1 MMEKGRELL
10 FYVVDEI
17 FWIKNWWGRHIKLIW
32 STAILWMNE
41 VARKLIF
48 LQPSEWKSS
57 QHNVCYRIT
66 KHIITNVHELQG
78 KLSLR
83 DEFMLTFDI
92 KCFFYLPY
100 QKIHNIFLQSQQLL
114 HPKPRIYWSVSNPFS
129 FSQAIIL
136 IIWDFSLVCIM
147 NSLPFVGFGF
157 LDNFTMIIGLYAK
170 IIPLQM

>member
-1 MMEKGRELL
+1 MKHSYFMNEWSISQIDISSTL
-10 FYVVDEI
+10 
-17 FWIKNWWGRHIKLIW
+17 WIKKLEAQCML
-32 STAILWMNE
+32 SYNE
-41 VARKLIF
+41 AYYYKCA
-48 LQPSEWKSS
+48 W
-57 QHNVCYRIT
+57 
-66 KHIITNVHELQG
+66 G

-100 QKIHNIFLQSQQLL
+100 QKIYNIFIQSQQLL
-114 HPKPRIYWSVSNPFS
+114 HPKPRIYWSVSYPFS

>member
-1 MMEKGRELL
+1 MKHSYFMNEWSSSQIDISSTL
-10 FYVVDEI
+10 
-17 FWIKNWWGRHIKLIW
+17 WIKKLEAQCML
-32 STAILWMNE
+32 SYNE
-41 VARKLIF
+41 AYYYKCAWVTR
-48 LQPSEWKSS
+48 E
-57 QHNVCYRIT
+57 
-66 KHIITNVHELQG
+66 IIVKGWIYAHVWY
-78 KLSLR
+78 K
-83 DEFMLTFDI
+83 M
-92 KCFFYLPY
+92 FFYLPY
-100 QKIHNIFLQSQQLL
+100 QKIHNISIQSQQLL